1 MFLGYQLRKVGEEL
15 KIIEAEDGTLVETV
29 IDVTEPFIA
38 YVAETKEELENL
50 PCVSFESIEETDKT
64 YFLHNGEYVCEIPVE
79 EQQAEVR
86 AVRNSYLEKYVDPK
100 QLVLVWE
107 SLSVDERNIYS
118 DYRRYLLDYT
128 DNEDWYLSNPMT
140 LDEYLVADENT
151 IDNTLEKG
159 DNELLIV

>member
-1 MFLGYQLRKVGEEL
+1 MKKYAKVINEESKACEVGLGTNSVFYKSIGMTEMEVEQAYDGSWYLVGYAPV
-15 KIIEAEDGTLVETV
+15 KPVETM
-29 IDVTEPFIA
+29 
-38 YVAETKEELENL
+38 
-50 PCVSFESIEETDKT
+50 
-64 YFLHNGEYVCEIPVE
+64 
-79 EQQAEVR
+79 QAEVR
-86 AVRNSYLEKYVDPK
+86 AVRNSYLEKYIDPK

-140 LDEYLVADENT
+140 LDEYLVANENT
-151 IDNTLEKG
+151 IDNNSEKG

>member
-1 MFLGYQLRKVGEEL
+1 MFLGYQND
-15 KIIEAEDGTLVETV
+15 KIA
-29 IDVTEPFIA
+29 FIA
-38 YVAETKEELENL
+38 ETREELENM
-50 PCVSFESIEETDKT
+50 PCVTFAKIEETDKT
-64 YFLHNGEYVCEIPVE
+64 YFLHNGSYVCEVPVE

-107 SLSVDERNIYS
+107 SLSVDERNVYS

-151 IDNTLEKG
+151 IDNTSEKG